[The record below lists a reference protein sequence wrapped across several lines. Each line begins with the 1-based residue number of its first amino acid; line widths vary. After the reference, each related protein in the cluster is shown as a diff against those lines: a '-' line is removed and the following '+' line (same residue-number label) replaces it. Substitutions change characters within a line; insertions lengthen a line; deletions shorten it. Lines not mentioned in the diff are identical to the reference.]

1 MSPTLQVEME
11 YIEKRL
17 SCDAAPLPD
26 AGSLDRSV
34 LGWLTGMPLRR
45 ACRRGGAG
53 ASVKGA
59 DRTPSPNFLSRTRD
73 AIHVLAGVVHRPLE
87 SDGSLRWLKGFLQA
101 IRIPLSCNAVELACA
116 LTRLADFRVYLLV
129 LRLPALG

>member
-101 IRIPLSCNAVELACA
+101 SGFH
-116 LTRLADFRVYLLV
+116 FRVMQWNWH
-129 LRLPALG
+129 AL